1 MKPVPFEYVAVKSV
15 NEAITALEKYGDN
28 TVIIAGGQSLMQE
41 MNLRQARPSC
51 LVDINGI
58 TDLDYIEETGDAIKI
73 GALTRHRT
81 VEKSEIVK
89 RNCPLLQEAVT
100 HIAHFQI
107 RNRGTIGG
115 SLRQNPPG
123 AEYGVVARVLNAQ
136 FVIAGPD
143 GKRVLSGEEFFV
155 SHFKTAVKQNE
166 IIVEIIF
173 PKLTKDTGYGFL
185 EVTRR
190 HGHIPIVSAAAT
202 LQLNE
207 DDTVKDAQVALGNVS
222 PQGVPYKVQ
231 SVSQLIGKPFTQE
244 ILDQLANDIKN
255 EVNPDPEA
263 DAKAGYTLQL
273 SRIMGRRVSEISSAE
288 YRKEA
293 SSVLSIRALQ
303 KAYQQIKGTFQ

>member
-1 MKPVPFEYVAVKSV
+1 MKPAPFEYVAVKSI
-15 NEAITALEKYGDN
+15 NEAITALEKYGNN

-58 TDLDYIEETGDAIKI
+58 TDLDYIEETPDGISI

-81 VEKSEIVK
+81 VEKSDIVK

-115 SLRQNPPG
+115 SLRQNAPG
-123 AEYGVVARVLNAQ
+123 AEYGVVARLLNAQ
-136 FVIAGPD
+136 IVIAGPN
-143 GKRVLSGEEFFV
+143 GKRVLSAEEFFV

-166 IIVEIIF
+166 IIVEIKF
-173 PKLTKDTGYGFL
+173 PKMTKDMGYAFL
-185 EVTRR
+185 EITRR
-190 HGHIPIVSAAAT
+190 HGHIPIVSAAAIIT
-202 LQLNE
+202 LNE
-207 DDTVKDAQVALGNVS
+207 DDTVKEAQVVLGNVS
-222 PQGVPYKVQ
+222 PQGVPYKVK
-231 SVSQLIGKPFTQE
+231 SVSQLIGKPMTQE
-244 ILDQLANDIKN
+244 ILEQLEKDIKD

-263 DAKAGYTLQL
+263 DKKAGYTMQL
-273 SRIMGRRVSEISSAE
+273 SKIMGRRVSEISSAA

-293 SSVLSIRALQ
+293 SSALSIRALNN
-303 KAYQQIKGTFQ
+303 AYQRIKGGI

>member
-1 MKPVPFEYVAVKSV
+1 MKPAPFEYVAVKSI
-15 NEAITALEKYGDN
+15 NEATTALEKYGNN

-58 TDLDYIEETGDAIKI
+58 TDLDYIEETPDGISI

-81 VEKSEIVK
+81 VEKSDIVK

-115 SLRQNPPG
+115 SLRQNAPG
-123 AEYGVVARVLNAQ
+123 AEYGVVARLLNAQ
-136 FVIAGPD
+136 IVIAGPN
-143 GKRVLSGEEFFV
+143 GKRVLSAEEFFV

-166 IIVEIIF
+166 IIVEIKF
-173 PKLTKDTGYGFL
+173 PKMTKDMGYAFL
-185 EVTRR
+185 EITRR
-190 HGHIPIVSAAAT
+190 HGHIPIVSAAAIIT
-202 LQLNE
+202 LNE
-207 DDTVKDAQVALGNVS
+207 DDTVKEAQVVLGNVS
-222 PQGVPYKVQ
+222 PQGVPYKVK
-231 SVSQLIGKPFTQE
+231 SVSQLIGKPMTQE
-244 ILDQLANDIKN
+244 ILEQLEKDIKD

-263 DAKAGYTLQL
+263 DKKAGYTMQL
-273 SRIMGRRVSEISSAE
+273 SKIMGRRVSEISSAA

-293 SSVLSIRALQ
+293 SSALSIRALNN
-303 KAYQQIKGTFQ
+303 AYQRIKGGI

>member
-1 MKPVPFEYVAVKSV
+1 MKPAPFEYVAVKSI
-15 NEAITALEKYGDN
+15 NEAITALEKYGNN

-58 TDLDYIEETGDAIKI
+58 TDLDYIEETPDGISI

-81 VEKSEIVK
+81 VEKSDIVK

-115 SLRQNPPG
+115 SLRQNAPG
-123 AEYGVVARVLNAQ
+123 AEYGVVARLLNAQ
-136 FVIAGPD
+136 IVIAGPN
-143 GKRVLSGEEFFV
+143 GKRVLSAEEFFV

-166 IIVEIIF
+166 IIVEIKF
-173 PKLTKDTGYGFL
+173 PKMTKDMGYAFL
-185 EVTRR
+185 EITRR
-190 HGHIPIVSAAAT
+190 HGHIPIVSAAAIIT
-202 LQLNE
+202 LNE
-207 DDTVKDAQVALGNVS
+207 DDTVKEAQVVLGNVS
-222 PQGVPYKVQ
+222 PQGVPYKVK
-231 SVSQLIGKPFTQE
+231 SVSQLIGKPMTQE
-244 ILDQLANDIKN
+244 ILEQLEKDIKD

-263 DAKAGYTLQL
+263 DKKAGYTMQL
-273 SRIMGRRVSEISSAE
+273 SKIMGRRVSEISSAA

-293 SSVLSIRALQ
+293 SSVLSIRALNN
-303 KAYQQIKGTFQ
+303 AYQRIKGGI

>member
-15 NEAITALEKYGDN
+15 NEAITALEKYGNN
-28 TVIIAGGQSLMQE
+28 TVVIAGGQSLMQE

-58 TDLDYIEETGDAIKI
+58 TDLDYIEETPDGLAI

-81 VEKSEIVK
+81 IEKSDIVK

-115 SLRQNPPG
+115 SLRQNAPG
-123 AEYGVVARVLNAQ
+123 AEYGVVARLLNAQ
-136 FVIAGPD
+136 IVIAGPN
-143 GKRVLSGEEFFV
+143 GKRVLSAEDFFV
-155 SHFKTAVKQNE
+155 GHFKTAVKQNE
-166 IIVEIIF
+166 IIVEIKF
-173 PKLTKDTGYGFL
+173 PKMTKDMGYAFL
-185 EVTRR
+185 EITRR

-202 LQLNE
+202 LTLNE
-207 DDTVKDAQVALGNVS
+207 DDTVKEAQVVLGNVS
-222 PQGVPYKVQ
+222 PQGVPYKVK
-231 SVSQLIGKPFTQE
+231 SVSQLIGKPMTQE
-244 ILDQLANDIKN
+244 ILEQLEKDIKD

-263 DAKAGYTLQL
+263 DKKAGYTMQL
-273 SRIMGRRVSEISSAE
+273 SKIMGRRVSEISSAA

-293 SSVLSIRALQ
+293 SSALSIRALNN
-303 KAYQQIKGTFQ
+303 AYQRIKGGI